1 MLEVRI
7 VTLNPYKFQEAAAV
21 LKSFGIRAIN
31 AKVKTPELQAETLEE
46 VAIHR
51 ALHAIGKVAAPFAVE
66 DAGLFIKALKGF
78 PGVFSSQVFRKL
90 GCEGILKLMDGVTD
104 REACFKSV
112 VAFVD
117 WDGRVHLFKGVV
129 TGEIATEARGEG
141 GFGFDP
147 IFIPRGSRATF
158 AEERELKILI
168 SHRTRAF
175 QHLANYILKPHRDL
189 SATLLAR

>member
-1 MLEVRI
+1 MFEVRI
-7 VTLNPYKFQEAAAV
+7 VTLNPHKFQEAATV
-21 LKSFGIRAIN
+21 LRSFGIKAIN

-46 VAIHR
+46 VALHR
-51 ALHAIGKVAAPFAVE
+51 ALYAIGRVAAPFAVE

-90 GCEGILKLMDGVTD
+90 GCEGILKLMDGVAD
-104 REACFKSV
+104 REAYFKSV

-129 TGEIATEARGEG
+129 NGEIATEARGEG

-147 IFIPRGSRATF
+147 IFIPRGSKLTF
-158 AEERELKILI
+158 AEGRELKILI

-175 QHLANYILKPHRDL
+175 QRLGKFVREVMRQLG
-189 SATLLAR
+189 